1 MSNIIRFNVAV
12 AVPEGADAAQIAKDL
27 RESTAGKRVQ
37 DYLTNIVIPQANGE
51 EYVVAAEKEVLVHA
65 CQWYDADECSICR
78 HASSYALNRAQ
89 SDFFG

>member
-37 DYLTNIVIPQANGE
+37 DYVTNIVIPQANGE
-51 EYVVAAEKEVLVHA
+51 EYVTAAEKEVLVHA
-65 CQWYDADECSICR
+65 CEWYDVDECTVCR
-78 HASSYALNRAQ
+78 HASSYSLSNTQR
-89 SDFFG
+89 SHFV